1 MNQLPNEIIHHIFSF
16 LSPRYISTCSLVCKA
31 WYLTSRDTSFYK
43 VIKINSYQQLKKF
56 IETATTVKIND
67 ILLGHSV
74 NTLLLQDIYNVAP
87 FCLTLDD
94 IDQLHHACPMI
105 TWVDDIVC
113 PQFKMTPVQPYWKH
127 LTIISSWVK
136 RYDDDWYWRLYQK
149 ENISLISFEL
159 NVFDCLQH
167 IHHEHILYFEKDQ
180 QSRKRERLDRPLFIS
195 QLSPSLNNDINSNN
209 NNNNNNNSS
218 VEIRGEMINCFGKV
232 LKFSTTWQS
241 LKSLTLD
248 FTSSS
253 SSSYSSPSSLFDYEL
268 DERTI
273 DSIFQSCP
281 VLEHLSLDYFFMN
294 ISDQYY
300 NDSQYHITPFTSLN
314 ILQFNHCLMHQAE
327 CFYYF
332 LKKCPNVT
340 TLILYLQCYIHMD
353 ELKKGLFRKGIYDM
367 ITQFCTLK
375 QLSAR
380 LEYTGDYYMCPVEL
394 EDGFFPDHELK
405 EWLNVIQPSQLKV
418 LDYPYDLSLSSM
430 VENEKINNQH
440 FVYLNYLSS
449 FTLESKN
456 SPSFL
461 LNHYFLRQNTVD
473 FASFSITTLNI
484 SMAINPMSLFNVF
497 EWLNAFPNL
506 KRLCISRAA
515 ISDDWNKSTYRKYYK
530 LKELVINDSKY
541 YYIPR
546 GINYLYERCPFI
558 NVLELDNID
567 YINRSTDDNNDNESS
582 SLIKMDASR
591 LMLDKLNI
599 QYIHLGST
607 QSPENR
613 ITELIVYESESKK
626 TLHYEKPTLIDS
638 PLKILFNCKT
648 VDEIKFIKNSV
659 KEVLR

>member
-1 MNQLPNEIIHHIFSF
+1 MNQLPNEIIHHIFSY
-16 LSPRYISTCSLVCKA
+16 LSPRYISTCSLVCKS
-31 WYLTSRDTSFYK
+31 WHSTSRDASFYK
-43 VIKINSYQQLKKF
+43 VIKVNSYQQLKKF
-56 IETATTVKIND
+56 IETATTTKINGT
-67 ILLGHSV
+67 LLGRLV

-87 FCLTLDD
+87 FCLTLAD

-105 TWVDDIVC
+105 TWVDEIVC
-113 PQFKMTPVQPYWKH
+113 PQFKMTPAQPYWKY
-127 LTIISSWVK
+127 LTVISSWVK

-149 ENISLISFEL
+149 GKTSLVSFEL

-180 QSRKRERLDRPLFIS
+180 QPRKRERLSRPLFIGQAS
-195 QLSPSLNNDINSNN
+195 SSSSTDYTNSNN
-209 NNNNNNNSS
+209 SNNGS

-232 LKFSTTWQS
+232 LKFSTTWES

-253 SSSYSSPSSLFDYEL
+253 SSSYSSPSSSLFDYEL

-281 VLEHLSLDYFFMN
+281 VLKHLSLDYFFMN

-300 NDSQYHITPFTSLN
+300 DVSQYRITPFTSLKV
-314 ILQFNHCLMHQAE
+314 LQFNHCIMHQVE

-332 LKKCPNVT
+332 IKKCPNVT
-340 TLILYLQCYIHMD
+340 TLILYLQCYIHLD
-353 ELKKGLFRKGIYDM
+353 EVKKGLFRKGIYDM
-367 ITQFCTLK
+367 ITQYLTLK

-405 EWLNVIQPSQLKV
+405 EWLNAIQPPQLKV
-418 LDYPYDLSLSSM
+418 LDYPYDLSLTSM
-430 VENEKINNQH
+430 VENEKIDNQH
-440 FVYLNYLSS
+440 SAYLNYLSS
-449 FTLESKN
+449 FTLESKKE
-456 SPSFL
+456 PSFL

-473 FASFSITTLNI
+473 HASFSITTLNI
-484 SMAINPMSLFNVF
+484 SMTISPMSLFNIF

-506 KRLCISRAA
+506 KRLCVSRVA
-515 ISDDWNKSTYRKYYK
+515 ISDAWNKSTYREHYQ

-541 YYIPR
+541 YYVS
-546 GINYLYERCPFI
+546 GGMNHLYERCPLI
-558 NVLELDNID
+558 KVLKLDNVN
-567 YINRSTDDNNDNESS
+567 YINRSINDNGSS
-582 SLIKMDASR
+582 SLSSLIRMDASR

-613 ITELIVYESESKK
+613 ITNLIVYESESKK
-626 TLHYEKPTLIDS
+626 TFHYEKPTLIDS
-638 PLKILFNCKT
+638 PLKILFNCQT
-648 VDEIKFIKNSV
+648 VDRINFM
-659 KEVLR
+659 